1 MVRASRPHH
10 KKDRSDCRVVGH
22 ASRVPVGWVE
32 NPKSEI
38 RSPKSRSDSP
48 VTPHLTPVN
57 EPSRHPRHTVRVKV
71 LKLRRVIQWTMTA
84 VVILIGIQ
92 FSLWVIPHLDGRW
105 PDVSRPPGVEAF
117 LPVDAMLGL
126 RHLLLTGTVDAVH
139 PAGLAIFIGICL
151 MSVVVAKSFCSHVC
165 PVGLVSELLGRL
177 GIRLTG
183 RTLTPPKW
191 LDIPLRGLKFLL
203 LGFFVWA
210 IWFVM
215 DPRAV
220 EAFLESPYARVV
232 DAKMWLFFAEPTRL
246 TIAVL
251 GILVVGSV
259 FVRDLWCRYLCPY
272 GALVG
277 VLGRFAPL
285 KVTRDAEIC
294 TDCQSCTSVCP
305 ARLPVH
311 TMHRVASIECTSC
324 QDCVVAC
331 PVQSCLAVRPPKPA
345 GRRLWLRPATATL
358 LAVGLYLVVVFG
370 FRAAGHWHTDIT
382 EQEYHRRLQ
391 ELESPLYT
399 HVGGTAMTET
409 PQQPR

>member
-1 MVRASRPHH
+1 
-10 KKDRSDCRVVGH
+10 
-22 ASRVPVGWVE
+22 
-32 NPKSEI
+32 
-38 RSPKSRSDSP
+38 
-48 VTPHLTPVN
+48 LTPVN
-57 EPSRHPRHTVRVKV
+57 ARHGRPRHTALVKV

-84 VVILIGIQ
+84 VVVLIGAQ
-92 FSLWVIPHLDGRW
+92 FSLWVIPHIDGRW
-105 PDVSRPPGVEAF
+105 PEVSRPPGVEAF
-117 LPVDAMLGL
+117 LPIDAMLGL
-126 RHLLLTGTVDAVH
+126 RHLLLTGAVDAVH

-215 DPRAV
+215 DPQAV
-220 EAFLESPYARVV
+220 EAFLESPYAKVV
-232 DAKMWLFFAEPTRL
+232 DAKMWLFFAEPSRL

-251 GILVVGSV
+251 GILVVGSI

-285 KVTRDAEIC
+285 KVTRDAAIC
-294 TDCQSCTSVCP
+294 TDCQSCTTVCP

-311 TMHRVASIECTSC
+311 TMRRVASIECTSC

-331 PVQSCLAVRPPKPA
+331 PVEACLVVRPPQRA
-345 GRRLWLRPATATL
+345 GRKIWLRPATATL
-358 LAVGLYLVVVFG
+358 LAVGLYLAVVVG

-391 ELESPLYT
+391 ELESPLYS

-409 PQQPR
+409 PSNP

>member
-1 MVRASRPHH
+1 
-10 KKDRSDCRVVGH
+10 
-22 ASRVPVGWVE
+22 VP
-32 NPKSEI
+32 
-38 RSPKSRSDSP
+38 
-48 VTPHLTPVN
+48 
-57 EPSRHPRHTVRVKV
+57 VKV
-71 LKLRRVIQWTMTA
+71 LKLRRSIQWVMAA
-84 VVILIGIQ
+84 VAVLIGIQ

-105 PDVSRPPGVEAF
+105 PEFSRPPGVEAF
-117 LPVDAMLGL
+117 LPIDAMLGL
-126 RHLLLTGTVDAVH
+126 RYLLLEGVVDAIH
-139 PAGLAIFIGICL
+139 PAGLAIFLGICL
-151 MSVVVAKSFCSHVC
+151 MSLVVAKSFCSHVC
-165 PVGLVSELLGRL
+165 PVGLVSELLGQL
-177 GIRLTG
+177 GVRLTG

-210 IWFVM
+210 IWFAM

-220 EAFLESPYARVV
+220 EAFLASPYAKIV

-251 GILVVGSV
+251 GVLVVGSV

-285 KVTRDAEIC
+285 KITRDADIC
-294 TDCQSCTSVCP
+294 TDCQSCTKACP

-311 TMHRVASIECTSC
+311 TMNRVASIECTSC

-331 PVQSCLAVRPPKPA
+331 PVQSCLAVRPPTKA
-345 GRRLWLRPATATL
+345 GRRFWLRPATATL
-358 LAVGLYLVVVFG
+358 VAVGLYLVVVFG
-370 FRAAGHWHTDIT
+370 FRAAGYWHTDIT

-391 ELESPLYT
+391 EMDSPLYT
-399 HVGGTAMTET
+399 HVGGTAMTEEPT
-409 PQQPR
+409 RR